1 MNFRALAF
9 ALVVAVLSGTLL
21 VLYARKLEV
30 ETSGGSPVRIL
41 MVTRPVEPGAVLT
54 EDMVAVRSV
63 PQAYVERRAI
73 RESDRNRVLG
83 LKLETALAAQASLQ
97 WTDLAVT
104 TDDRRYL
111 ADLLQPGMRAVTVR
125 ATHDDQAFAL
135 IRPGNRVD
143 IVATLPHPKED
154 NTRVA
159 VLVAQNLMVLAVGTD
174 MGGDHA
180 GAAPGTTDRRDSLL
194 TVSATIQQQQ
204 QLSLA
209 MEKGRLSVAVK
220 AARSTEMLDNVG
232 ELRSDGLFNLPPQR
246 APIIARP
253 PGPISLNNGG

>member
-1 MNFRALAF
+1 VNFRALAF
-9 ALVVAVLSGTLL
+9 AIVVAVLSGTLL

-41 MVTRPVEPGAVLT
+41 MVTRPVEPGTVLS
-54 EDMVAVRSV
+54 EDMVAVRAV

-73 RESDRNRVLG
+73 RETDRNRVLG

-180 GAAPGTTDRRDSLL
+180 GAPGTTDRRDALL

-246 APIIARP
+246 APSIARP
-253 PGPISLNNGG
+253 AGPISLSGS

>member
-30 ETSGGSPVRIL
+30 ETSGGSPVRVL
-41 MVTRPVEPGAVLT
+41 MVARPVDPGAVLT
-54 EDMVAVRSV
+54 EDMISVRAV

-73 RESDRNRVLG
+73 REGDLRRVVG
-83 LKLETALAAQASLQ
+83 LKVETPLAAQATLL

-111 ADLLQPGMRAVTVR
+111 ADLIQPGMRAVTVR

-143 IVATLPHPKED
+143 IVATLPHPKEEG
-154 NTRVA
+154 TRVA
-159 VLVAQNLMVLAVGTD
+159 ILVAQNLMVLAVGTD
-174 MGGDHA
+174 MGGDQ
-180 GAAPGTTDRRDSLL
+180 GTPAPGTTERRDALL

-204 QLSLA
+204 QLALA
-209 MEKGRLSVAVK
+209 TEKGRLSVAVK

-246 APIIARP
+246 APAIARP
-253 PGPISLNNGG
+253 AGPIPLNGT